1 MSKSKK
7 NTKETKANKTKSSS
21 KKDNVFNE
29 SWKKV
34 IGGTVLDSDFAED
47 VKEGV
52 NKFIHSANDS
62 LNAAMHSG
70 TDNATYANKLMQN
83 LSDNINSSVETN
95 IHLSQECLKCRNAVD
110 FIEIQKKFFEHN
122 FKTSLRTFTDLVHDV
137 QQLANHNIK
146 NSSKAFK

>member
-1 MSKSKK
+1 MSEGKK
-7 NTKETKANKTKSSS
+7 NTKETKSNKTKPSS

-34 IGGTVLDSDFAED
+34 IGGTGLDSDFTEG

-70 TDNATYANKLMQN
+70 TDNATYTNKLMQN
-83 LSDNINSSVETN
+83 LSDNINGSVETN
-95 IHLSQECLKCRNAVD
+95 IHLGQECLKCRNAVD

-122 FKTSLRTFTDLVHDV
+122 FKTSLRTFTDLIHDV
-137 QQLANHNIK
+137 QQLASHNVK